1 MNRRKFLFN
10 TTVTTAGV
18 MLGCDMKAAAASTR
32 EHRVGLQ
39 LYSLRDELKD
49 GLGKVFEKIAKA
61 GYGNVEMFGFSA
73 KDKFFKNEPRQVADM
88 LKKYSLDSTS
98 GHYMLDLF
106 DKEEH
111 AQAVMEAS
119 LALGHKYVVIPW
131 FPPEQRKS
139 LDDYKSIADRMN
151 KAAQLCRDNKLKLAY
166 HNHEFEFVK
175 HEGGVSGYDIIMNE
189 CDKDLVDLELDLY
202 WVQFAKEDPIEIF
215 NRAPGRFKMWHV
227 KDMLKDEAKS
237 QTEVGSGVV
246 DFTTIFKNAE
256 LSGMEHFFVEQE
268 NLPVPAD
275 ANIQKSI
282 DYVRKNLVP
291 LLNSK

>member
-10 TTVTTAGV
+10 SAITTAGV
-18 MLGCDMKAAAASTR
+18 MLGCDMKAADATIT

-49 GLGKVFEKIAKA
+49 GLDKVFEKIAAA

-73 KDKFFKNEPRQVADM
+73 KDKFFKNEPKAVAEM
-88 LKKYSLDSTS
+88 LKKYSLESTS

-106 DKEEH
+106 DKEGQG
-111 AQAVMEAS
+111 QAVIDAS

-139 LDDYKSIADRMN
+139 LDDYKLIAERMN
-151 KAAQLCRDNKLKLAY
+151 RAAQVCRDGGLKLAY

-175 HEGGVSGYDIIMNE
+175 YAGDVSGYDIIMKE

-215 NRAPGRFKMWHV
+215 KRAPGRFKMWHV

-237 QTEVGSGVV
+237 QTEVGSGIV

-275 ANIQKSI
+275 ANIKKSI
-282 DYVRKNLVP
+282 GYVKKNLVP
-291 LLNSK
+291 LLNKK